1 MNRQHHH
8 RLNLSKHAV
17 APIPE
22 LPNRDRLFGRVVLR
36 AVTSPLSLFLAT
48 TGLLLIGA
56 PETWPFGLGAL
67 VLDVGWVWSRLL
79 DPQYARASGE
89 DMLRARWR
97 ELISRLEHLS
107 TVLDRETAA
116 ALSAIVEAQERL
128 LGMYGSERLVLP
140 HTRMELTSLLQ
151 HCLSLAEKRHQLQ
164 SYLSTFRSHDV
175 QRQAAQLQERLDQA
189 RDGAT
194 RQLYEE
200 ALNQKRQ
207 ELENYIRLEEAVY
220 RIDGQLSVVQCTF
233 DNMLSQVARMQTVE
247 AEPEPRTTD
256 PVFDEINRLT
266 SRVAELEESL
276 TETLTLRG
284 GG

>member
-1 MNRQHHH
+1 MNRQHLY
-8 RLNLSKHAV
+8 RRNRTQRA
-17 APIPE
+17 ADPIPE
-22 LPNRDRLFGRVVLR
+22 LPNRDRLLGRVVLR

-48 TGLLLIGA
+48 TGLLLAGS
-56 PETWPFGLGAL
+56 PETLAFGVGAL

-79 DPQYARASGE
+79 DPRYARASSE

-97 ELISRLEHLS
+97 ELISRLEHLT

-116 ALSAIVEAQERL
+116 ALSAIVESQERL

-140 HTRMELTSLLQ
+140 HTRIELTSLLQ

-175 QRQAAQLQERLDQA
+175 QRQAAQLQERLEQS
-189 RDGAT
+189 RDDAT
-194 RQLYEE
+194 RHLYEQ
-200 ALNQKRQ
+200 ALRQKRQ
-207 ELENYIRLEEAVY
+207 ELENYLRLEEAVH

-247 AEPEPRTTD
+247 SEHETRTAD
-256 PVFDEINRLT
+256 PVFEEINQLT
-266 SRVAELEESL
+266 SRVAELEDSL
-276 TETLTLRG
+276 NETLTVG
-284 GG
+284 GGR

>member
-1 MNRQHHH
+1 MNRQHLH
-8 RLNLSKHAV
+8 RLNLTKPAT

-48 TGLLLIGA
+48 TGLLLVSA
-56 PETWPFGLGAL
+56 PETWPMGIGAL
-67 VLDVGWVWSRLL
+67 VLDAGWIWSRLL

-97 ELISRLEHLS
+97 VLITRLEHLS

-116 ALSAIVEAQERL
+116 ALSSIVEAQERL

-140 HTRMELTSLLQ
+140 HTRIELTSLLQ

-175 QRQAAQLQERLDQA
+175 QRQASQLQARLDQA
-189 RDGAT
+189 TDAST
-194 RQLYEE
+194 RQLYEQ

-207 ELENYIRLEEAVY
+207 ELENYLRLEAAVH

-233 DNMLSQVARMQTVE
+233 DNMLSQVARLQTVD
-247 AEPEPRTTD
+247 AEHETSAAD
-256 PVFDEINRLT
+256 PVFDEINQLT
-266 SRVAELEESL
+266 SRVAELEDSL
-276 TETLTLRG
+276 NETLTLRG
-284 GG
+284 SG